1 MRTSE
6 APRRIE
12 AEDMVFV
19 LDVNQRHKPWLIERE
34 RLFSAMDTVD
44 SDGDRQRGLLPI
56 E

>member
-6 APRRIE
+6 APRPIE
-12 AEDMVFV
+12 AEDV
-19 LDVNQRHKPWLIERE
+19 LDVNQRHKPWLIGRE